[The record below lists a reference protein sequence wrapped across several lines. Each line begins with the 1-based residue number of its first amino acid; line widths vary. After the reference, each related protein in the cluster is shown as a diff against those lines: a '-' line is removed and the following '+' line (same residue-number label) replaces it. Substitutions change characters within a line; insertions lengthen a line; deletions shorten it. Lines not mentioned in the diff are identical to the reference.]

1 MEPRIL
7 AVDRAY
13 TPDRWI
19 GAAEALNLFSRGIV
33 QTSFGDVAMTLRGG
47 MNAKTG
53 KQSILEVHSILVVD
67 SKSHVVTDFNYAP
80 LDRRRLFKRDLHI
93 CAYCGERFSH
103 DKLEA
108 EHVTPDAQGGAYSW
122 ENLVSACHPCNQRK
136 GCRTPEQAGMPLL
149 YLPYRP
155 SRFES
160 LILESR
166 NILASQADFLLA
178 RVPKHS
184 RLHS

>member
-19 GAAEALNLFSRGIV
+19 DAQAALNLYARGVV
-33 QTSFGDVAMTLRGG
+33 QTSFGDVAVTLRGG
-47 MNAKTG
+47 MNALSG
-53 KQSILEVHSILVVD
+53 KQSILEVRSIVVVD
-67 SKSHVVTDFNYAP
+67 SKAHLVRDFDYAP
-80 LDRRRLFKRDLHI
+80 LSRRLLFKRDRHV
-93 CAYCGERFSH
+93 CAYCGEQFGH
-103 DKLEA
+103 DQLEA
-108 EHVTPDAQGGAYSW
+108 EHVRPHAQGGPYAW
-122 ENLVSACHPCNQRK
+122 ENLVSACHLCNQRK

-155 SRFES
+155 SRFEY
-160 LILESR
+160 LILDNR
-166 NILASQADFLLA
+166 RILGDQMELLLS
-178 RVPKHS
+178 RVPTHS